1 MPVVIFIDEAFS
13 LYGKIIQKASS
24 IKIENRFLHL
34 EGDGVGFA
42 LG

>member
-1 MPVVIFIDEAFS
+1 MVIVSIFLQFS